1 MSLDATRWAWQ
12 QQKLRPI
19 QKLVLLSLA
28 DRAGDAQSDYVSWP
42 SYAAIAE
49 DTGADI
55 KSVKEAIKHLA
66 SAEVG
71 LIEDTGKRQG
81 TTHRVIVWRLVGVP
95 RRERN
100 KPENGIVPKTE
111 SSRFSG
117 ETSPKTE
124 GKRAQKR
131 APESTIEPTK
141 EPITPPTPP
150 GGEGWAAETVELPD
164 CVPRDDWV
172 AFCQHRREIRKPL
185 KPTGCRLALAA
196 LVRWHAAGHD
206 PPGILQTSIRNGW
219 QGLVEPK
226 ASAGTGTATTRW
238 GSAHLTPVDLDPNA
252 LRSELLVA
260 KTRRA

>member
-95 RRERN
+95 RREGN

-111 SSRFSG
+111 SSRFSQ

-131 APESTIEPTK
+131 VSESTNESTK
-141 EPITPPTPP
+141 EPNTPPTPP
-150 GGEGWAAETVELPD
+150 GGEGWKPETVDLPD
-164 CVPRDDWV
+164 CVPRADWE
-172 AFCQHRREIRKPL
+172 AFCRHRREIRKPL
-185 KPTGCRLALAA
+185 KPTGCSQILAA
-196 LVRWHAAGHD
+196 LVKWHEAGHD
-206 PPGILQTSIRNGW
+206 PPGILHTSITGGW
-219 QGLVEPK
+219 QGVFEPK
-226 ASAGTGTATTRW
+226 ATSRPGMAAPRW
-238 GSAHLTPVDLDPNA
+238 GAHLTPVDLDPNA
-252 LRSELLVA
+252 LRSEILIA
-260 KTRRA
+260 RRRT